1 MTSVVQLD
9 AAGLRKRLLVQ
20 HGETAP
26 KEWSKMQ
33 LLLRVTELEG
43 TEGLTPKKAE
53 ISPLRLMEVEINK
66 AARKKVCLVNL
77 IKEQLP
83 VNLTGNETIEVLK
96 VKALDA
102 AYRTCAAHPQD
113 WVGFGLHSNKKYHEV
128 YVQEPEYCQWVQTT
142 AIEGPTC
149 PKLQRFAAWLEQQ
162 DPADRVKAQMDHQ
175 KGYRR
180 NGKTKSS
187 KENQDQMMTASP
199 QLDQLTAVVGMLAK
213 EVQSLKEEKEAR
225 RKITSS
231 AEGTSSSDWETM
243 TNQQ

>member
-1 MTSVVQLD
+1 MTSVVQMD

-43 TEGLTPKKAE
+43 PDGLTPKKAE

-66 AARKKVCLVNL
+66 AARKKACLVNL
-77 IKEQLP
+77 IREQLP
-83 VNLTGNETIEVLK
+83 ANLTGNETIEVLK

-128 YVQEPEYCQWVQTT
+128 YAQEPEYCQWVQTT
-142 AIEGPTC
+142 ATEGPTC
-149 PKLQRFAAWLEQQ
+149 PKLQRFAAWLDQQ
-162 DPADRVKAQMDHQ
+162 DPADRAKVMTDNQ

-180 NGKTKSS
+180 TSKAKSS
-187 KENQDQMMTASP
+187 KATNDESMAASP

-213 EVQSLKEEKEAR
+213 EVQSLKEEKESR
-225 RKITSS
+225 RKINSS
-231 AEGTSSSDWETM
+231 AEGVSSSDWETM
-243 TNQQ
+243 TNPQ